1 MKRNFLEL
9 KEVIESVWIK
19 DFRELA
25 LRLKGHIINHEAVNK
40 IKDSNILLQYS

>member
-25 LRLKGHIINHEAVNK
+25 LRLKIHEAVNK